1 MISLEA
7 KFLLEKLSAAEIIN
21 DWVILML
28 NSNIGF
34 RLGKSAG
41 FMLCAIGLNGIM
53 IDRVDANSYLNLA
66 QRNGDINSTE
76 IKIFCSTIVEAED
89 IKQSFPTLTIE
100 TELLTDLDS
109 ESSEAIAT
117 TCPEA
122 KKVLIIKA
130 SDEDGFI
137 PDRNLIIDTITKF
150 YIQEGYINSRA
161 IPYSNQDILIDE
173 GKVDV
178 IVEGS
183 NRIKKYV
190 RNRITPAANPFNTK
204 DVEDRLRLLKND
216 PLIENIEAT
225 LRPNEETNTS
235 ELIVNVTAAKLL
247 FGNVG
252 IDNFSPPSVG
262 AEKLNFGLGFRNLTG
277 IGDTFAIAYEPRIEA
292 FDGTYNLAF
301 NYQAPLN
308 SKNGTLGL
316 EVTID
321 RNEVVNG
328 DFQDLDI
335 RGESESYS
343 LSYRQPLIL
352 TPRQELALS
361 VGFTYRDGQTF
372 TFQGP
377 TRFGIGPDED
387 GVSRTSVLNFGQD
400 YTLRDTN
407 GAWGFRSLFRVGLDI
422 FDATD
427 NDVPDENGD
436 YTPDGQFFSWL
447 AQMQRVQVLSNN
459 NFLILQ
465 ADLQLTPH
473 SLLAS
478 EQFSVGGGQSV
489 RGYRQNARSGD
500 NGVRFLIEDR
510 ITLARN
516 DAEDPV
522 FVVAPFFN
530 LGAVW
535 NVEKNPNKVPDQ
547 NFLAAL
553 GLGLLWQP
561 VEGLNLRVDYAP
573 PLIDLDDRGD
583 NVQDDGLHFS
593 VNYSF

>member
-1 MISLEA
+1 
-7 KFLLEKLSAAEIIN
+7 
-21 DWVILML
+21 ML
-28 NSNIGF
+28 NSNLGF
-34 RLGKSAG
+34 KLGKSAG
-41 FMLCAIGLNGIM
+41 FVLCAIGINGIM

-66 QRNGDINSTE
+66 QRNGEINSTE
-76 IKIFCSTIVEAED
+76 IQVFCGTVIEAED
-89 IKQSFPTLTIE
+89 IKKSFSELTIE
-100 TELLTDLDS
+100 TQLLDDLDF
-109 ESSEAIAT
+109 EGKDVIAT

-122 KKVLIIKA
+122 KTVFILKTT
-130 SDEDGFI
+130 DENQFI
-137 PDRNLIIDTITKF
+137 PNRNQILESLTKF
-150 YIQEGYINSRA
+150 YIEEGYINSRA
-161 IPYSNQDILIDE
+161 IGYGNQDILIDE

-216 PLIENIEAT
+216 PLIDNIEAT

-235 ELIVNVTAAKLL
+235 ELIVNVTATKLL

-252 IDNFSPPSVG
+252 VDNFSPPSVG
-262 AEKLNFGLGFRNLTG
+262 GEKLNLGLGFRNLTG
-277 IGDTFAIAYEPRIEA
+277 IGDTFAIAYEPRIET

-308 SKNGTLGL
+308 SKNGTLNL

-321 RNEVVNG
+321 RNEVING
-328 DFQDLDI
+328 DAEVLDI
-335 RGESESYS
+335 KGESESYS

-352 TPRQELALS
+352 TPSEELALS
-361 VGFTYRDGQTF
+361 IGFTYRDGQTF
-372 TFQGP
+372 LFQEGFP
-377 TRFGIGPDED
+377 FGQGPDED
-387 GVSRTSVLNFGQD
+387 GVSRTSVLNFGQE
-400 YTLRDTN
+400 YTLRDTA

-427 NDVPDENGD
+427 NDVPDQDGK

-447 AQMQRVQVLSNN
+447 AQMQRVQVLNN
-459 NFLILQ
+459 SNFLIIQ

-522 FVVAPFFN
+522 FVIAPFFN

-535 NVEKNPNKVPDQ
+535 NVKNNPNQVPDQ
-547 NFLAAL
+547 NFIAAL
-553 GLGLLWQP
+553 GLGLLFQP

-573 PLIDLDDRGD
+573 PLIDLDDQGD
-583 NVQDDGLHFS
+583 NVQNDGLHFS

>member
-1 MISLEA
+1 
-7 KFLLEKLSAAEIIN
+7 
-21 DWVILML
+21 ML

-41 FMLCAIGLNGIM
+41 FILCAISIYGIL
-53 IDRVDANSYLNLA
+53 IDRVDAKSYLNLA
-66 QRNGDINSTE
+66 QSNGDINSAE
-76 IKIFCSTIVEAED
+76 IKIFCSTVVEAED
-89 IKQSFPTLTIE
+89 IKQSFPQLTIE
-100 TELLTDLDS
+100 TELLADLDL
-109 ESSEAIAT
+109 EGSEAIAT
-117 TCPEA
+117 TCPDA
-122 KKVLIIKA
+122 KKVFIVKA

-137 PDRNLIIDTITKF
+137 VDRNQIIETITKF

-161 IPYSNQDILIDE
+161 IAYGDQDILIDE

-204 DVEDRLRLLKND
+204 DIEDRLRLLQND
-216 PLIENIEAT
+216 PLIDNIEAT

-262 AEKLNFGLGFRNLTG
+262 PEKLNFDLGFRNLTG
-277 IGDTFAIAYEPRIEA
+277 IGDTFAIAYKPRIEA
-292 FDGTYNLAF
+292 FNGTYNLDF

-308 SKNGTLGL
+308 SKNGTLNL
-316 EVTID
+316 RAAID
-321 RNEVVNG
+321 RNKIINQIG
-328 DFQDLDI
+328 DAFDI
-335 RGESESYS
+335 TGKSERYS
-343 LSYRQPLIL
+343 LNYRQPVIL
-352 TPRQELALS
+352 NPRQELALS

-372 TFQGP
+372 LLQDGFP
-377 TRFGIGPDED
+377 FGVGPDED

-400 YTLRDTN
+400 YTLRDSA

-427 NDVPDENGD
+427 NEVPDENGD
-436 YTPDGQFFSWL
+436 YPPDGQFFSWL
-447 AQMQRVQVLSNN
+447 AQTQRVQVLNQN
-459 NFLILQ
+459 NFLIIQ
-465 ADLQLTPH
+465 ADIQLTPH

-478 EQFSVGGGQSV
+478 EQFSIGGGQSV
-489 RGYRQNARSGD
+489 RGYRQNVRSGD

-516 DAEDPV
+516 DAEDSV

-535 NVEKNPNKVPDQ
+535 NVANNPNQVPDQ
-547 NFLAAL
+547 NFIAAL

-573 PLIDLDDRGD
+573 PLIDLDDRGN

>member
-1 MISLEA
+1 
-7 KFLLEKLSAAEIIN
+7 
-21 DWVILML
+21 ML

-41 FMLCAIGLNGIM
+41 FILCAISIYGIL
-53 IDRVDANSYLNLA
+53 IDRVDAKSYLNLA
-66 QRNGDINSTE
+66 QSNGDINSTE
-76 IKIFCSTIVEAED
+76 IKIFCSTVVEAED
-89 IKQSFPTLTIE
+89 IKQSFPQLTIE
-100 TELLTDLDS
+100 TELLADLDL
-109 ESSEAIAT
+109 EGTEAIAT
-117 TCPEA
+117 TCPDA
-122 KKVLIIKA
+122 KKVFIVKA

-137 PDRNLIIDTITKF
+137 VDRNQIIETITKF

-161 IPYSNQDILIDE
+161 IPYGDQDILIDE

-204 DVEDRLRLLKND
+204 DIEDRLRLLQND
-216 PLIENIEAT
+216 PLIDNIEAT

-252 IDNFSPPSVG
+252 VDNFSPPSVG
-262 AEKLNFGLGFRNLTG
+262 SEKLNFDLGFRNLTG
-277 IGDTFAIAYEPRIEA
+277 IGDTFAIAYKPRIEA
-292 FDGTYNLAF
+292 FNGTYNLDF

-308 SKNGTLGL
+308 SKNGTLNL
-316 EVTID
+316 RAAID
-321 RNEVVNG
+321 RNKIINQIG
-328 DFQDLDI
+328 DAFDI
-335 RGESESYS
+335 SGQSERYS
-343 LSYRQPLIL
+343 LNYRQPVIL
-352 TPRQELALS
+352 NPRQELALS

-372 TFQGP
+372 LLQDGFP
-377 TRFGIGPDED
+377 FGVGPDED

-400 YTLRDTN
+400 YTLRDSA

-422 FDATD
+422 FNATD
-427 NDVPDENGD
+427 NEVPDENGD
-436 YTPDGQFFSWL
+436 YPPDGQFFSWL
-447 AQMQRVQVLSNN
+447 AQTQRVQILNQN
-459 NFLILQ
+459 NFLIIQ
-465 ADLQLTPH
+465 ADIQLTPH

-478 EQFSVGGGQSV
+478 EQFSIGGGQSV
-489 RGYRQNARSGD
+489 RGYRQNVRSGD
-500 NGVRFLIEDR
+500 NGIRFLIEDR

-516 DAEDPV
+516 DAEDSV

-535 NVEKNPNKVPDQ
+535 NVANNPNQVPDQ
-547 NFLAAL
+547 NFIAAL

-573 PLIDLDDRGD
+573 PLIDLRDRGN
-583 NVQDDGLHFS
+583 NVQDDGLNFS

>member
-1 MISLEA
+1 
-7 KFLLEKLSAAEIIN
+7 
-21 DWVILML
+21 ML

-41 FMLCAIGLNGIM
+41 FILCAISIYGIM
-53 IDRVDANSYLNLA
+53 IDRVDAKSYLNLA
-66 QRNGDINSTE
+66 QSNGDINSTE
-76 IKIFCSTIVEAED
+76 IKIFCSTVVEAED
-89 IKQSFPTLTIE
+89 IKQSFPQLTIE
-100 TELLTDLDS
+100 TELLADLDL
-109 ESSEAIAT
+109 EGSEAIAT
-117 TCPEA
+117 TCPDA
-122 KKVLIIKA
+122 KKVFIVKA

-137 PDRNLIIDTITKF
+137 VDRNQIIETITKF

-161 IPYSNQDILIDE
+161 IPYGDQDILIDE

-204 DVEDRLRLLKND
+204 DIEDRLRLLQND
-216 PLIENIEAT
+216 PLIDNIEAT

-252 IDNFSPPSVG
+252 VDNFSPPSVG
-262 AEKLNFGLGFRNLTG
+262 PEKLNFDLGFRNLTG
-277 IGDTFAIAYEPRIEA
+277 IGDTFAIAYKPRIEA
-292 FDGTYNLAF
+292 FNGTYNLDF

-308 SKNGTLGL
+308 SKNGTLNL
-316 EVTID
+316 RAAID
-321 RNEVVNG
+321 RNKIINQIG
-328 DFQDLDI
+328 DAFDI
-335 RGESESYS
+335 TGKSERYS
-343 LSYRQPLIL
+343 LNYRQPVIL
-352 TPRQELALS
+352 NPRQELALS

-372 TFQGP
+372 LLQDGFP
-377 TRFGIGPDED
+377 FGVGPDED

-400 YTLRDTN
+400 YTLRDSA

-427 NDVPDENGD
+427 NEVPDENGD
-436 YTPDGQFFSWL
+436 YPPDGQFFSWL
-447 AQMQRVQVLSNN
+447 AQTQRVQVLNQN
-459 NFLILQ
+459 NFLIIQ
-465 ADLQLTPH
+465 ADIQLTPH

-478 EQFSVGGGQSV
+478 EQFSIGGGQSV
-489 RGYRQNARSGD
+489 RGYRQNVRSGD
-500 NGVRFLIEDR
+500 NGIRFLIEDR

-516 DAEDPV
+516 DAEDSV

-535 NVEKNPNKVPDQ
+535 NVANNPNQVPDQ
-547 NFLAAL
+547 NFIAAL

-573 PLIDLDDRGD
+573 PLIDLRDRGN
-583 NVQDDGLHFS
+583 NVQDDGLNFS